1 MKGPFDFKAKS
12 LKLKDDCTVLQLVAS
27 FLELHCSNLTILV
40 LQGGKTVDARIQVAL
55 LSDQMS
61 IEIRVCGLPGGAK
74 GNQDSLNR
82 KLVDMLVQ
90 RGVPDEAKVGRASLI
105 TSKIAQSE
113 LAAIL
118 SQDEKNAWI
127 ALKKKANEC
136 KIRMIT
142 SQELQAFQK
151 KQRKDKPVVK
161 SDAATSSKKKPP
173 SKSQFDPNRVFID
186 PSHFRCSGVQPATI
200 KVAQWGPD
208 AKDIAIANRAD
219 ASKLLPVSKLSGDG
233 LALLVLTDQVFDGQQ
248 PFTMPATDEHA
259 NPILASGVLLNFGDD
274 PIEYK
279 PALPEAVLGEVPTA
293 TLEVTILRSLVP
305 KWQDV
310 QNPLN
315 YLGLQLPE
323 IRNDQVIQSWS
334 FKPYTDDRT
343 RCKHDDATYVHGFV
357 KIPESLLTSTLQRS
371 GLAGVFLQVKG
382 PDRKH
387 CPRFGVV
394 AMHGKSL
401 DEVVKQAMAIKDVL
415 GVVQLS
421 QPNVFG
427 LRARRE
433 HLAAIRR
440 QALPQ
445 GIAIQEGEIPPD
457 ANWWVLKNVK
467 ASTTCGALTEALK
480 TLGWDASAIRPG
492 GKNAWIVCSSFDPP
506 ATHLCLNHDYAAVV
520 PLRNRS
526 DGMNVTSHK
535 PTNVPQADFSMCP
548 EEADSSTVASR
559 MSCLK
564 SDLED
569 RLTTMIN
576 DRIKECDD
584 KIAEIHTS
592 VEAVQQE
599 VATSTEQTRLELD
612 VIKGNQDT
620 LQAKFGNIEAS
631 FEASFNASNTAL
643 MNQMQGLFQQ
653 MQNSLNTRLDSLEP
667 ANDPEQKRREGEL

>member
-1 MKGPFDFKAKS
+1 MVFN
-12 LKLKDDCTVLQLVAS
+12 LLQS
-27 FLELHCSNLTILV
+27 RLHNGDL
-40 LQGGKTVDARIQVAL
+40 D
-55 LSDQMS
+55 
-61 IEIRVCGLPGGAK
+61 AK
-74 GNQDSLNR
+74 G
-82 KLVDMLVQ
+82 
-90 RGVPDEAKVGRASLI
+90 
-105 TSKIAQSE
+105 
-113 LAAIL
+113 
-118 SQDEKNAWI
+118 
-127 ALKKKANEC
+127 
-136 KIRMIT
+136 
-142 SQELQAFQK
+142 
-151 KQRKDKPVVK
+151 
-161 SDAATSSKKKPP
+161 
-173 SKSQFDPNRVFID
+173 
-186 PSHFRCSGVQPATI
+186 
-200 KVAQWGPD
+200 
-208 AKDIAIANRAD
+208 IAIANRAD
-219 ASKLLPVSKLSGDG
+219 ASKLLPVSKLSADG

-279 PALPEAVLGEVPTA
+279 PALPEAVLGEAPTA

-315 YLGLQLPE
+315 YLGLPE

-506 ATHLCLNHDYAAVV
+506 ATHLCLNNDYMQQLF
-520 PLRNRS
+520 PL
-526 DGMNVTSHK
+526 G
-535 PTNVPQADFSMCP
+535 
-548 EEADSSTVASR
+548 TV
-559 MSCLK
+559 
-564 SDLED
+564 
-569 RLTTMIN
+569 
-576 DRIKECDD
+576 
-584 KIAEIHTS
+584 
-592 VEAVQQE
+592 
-599 VATSTEQTRLELD
+599 
-612 VIKGNQDT
+612 
-620 LQAKFGNIEAS
+620 
-631 FEASFNASNTAL
+631 
-643 MNQMQGLFQQ
+643 QMV
-653 MQNSLNTRLDSLEP
+653 
-667 ANDPEQKRREGEL
+667 